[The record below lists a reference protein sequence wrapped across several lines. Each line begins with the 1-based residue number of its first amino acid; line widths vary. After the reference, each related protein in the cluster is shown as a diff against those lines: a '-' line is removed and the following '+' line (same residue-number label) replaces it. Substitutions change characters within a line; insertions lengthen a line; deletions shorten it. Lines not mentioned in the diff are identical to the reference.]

1 MGLFDALNAVR
12 DLFLH
17 VRKATEHER
26 ATVMTPAER
35 ESLAARAEQD
45 EGRFGPPTRAAQFV
59 GGACAVCFKKIVSV
73 LGASVCPVCSQ
84 PVHDDCQ
91 PDHVHEPD
99 PAGGYR

>member
-17 VRKATEHER
+17 VRKITAHER

-35 ESLAARAEQD
+35 ESLAARAGQD
-45 EGRFGPPTRAAQFV
+45 AGRFGPPTLAAQFV
-59 GGACAVCFKKIVSV
+59 GGACAVCTRKIVSV
-73 LGASVCPVCSQ
+73 LGASVCPVCEQ
-84 PVHDDCQ
+84 PCHDDCQ
-91 PDHVHEPD
+91 SEHVHEPN